1 MKSLTVAIFVFLLIP
16 VALPSLADGRL
27 EGQNDVS
34 VDLASKYG
42 TTPSPEL
49 AAAIQ
54 AKVAAVKA
62 AIESWVE
69 QGRDPSPAVAM
80 MHEVP
85 EAMTAGNIA
94 QAEYLIDHAY
104 ALLMTAP
111 ATSSTNALMTAPATP
126 STNAEFTDYQPVVME
141 GYNGP
146 EQDPTLS
153 PDGAILFFDS
163 HTDDPKIPIN
173 LYWAKKI
180 DYKTFAFQGEI
191 KGVNQQGKQALVATM
206 DRDRNFYFT
215 TTSNAP
221 IPATA
226 QGVFTDGTVTQ
237 VAPSKGFP
245 SPSASPP
252 WSPGQMINF
261 SMVGEITQDGRTM
274 YVSDFQIKAGNDG
287 RPVPR
292 GATII
297 LYTKNSD
304 GTFIKAS
311 NSGSILKNI
320 NALNKILYGA
330 VASQDGLALFFTG
343 SDVPGSGD
351 RIRIYVAKRSATS
364 EPFGVPEEITTPWR
378 AVEAPYPSSDGR
390 YVYFH
395 RIISRS
401 DSKIYVTTPQK

>member
-1 MKSLTVAIFVFLLIP
+1 MKSLTAAIFIFLLLP
-16 VALPSLADGRL
+16 VASPSLADGRL

-34 VDLASKYG
+34 MDLASKYG

-62 AIESWVE
+62 TMESWVE

-80 MHEVP
+80 MHQVP
-85 EAMTAGNIA
+85 EAMTAGDIA
-94 QAEYLIDHAY
+94 RVEYLIDHAY

-111 ATSSTNALMTAPATP
+111 ATSSTNPATS
-126 STNAEFTDYQPVVME
+126 STNTEFTDIQPVVME

-153 PDGAILFFDS
+153 PDGSILFFDS
-163 HTDDPKIPIN
+163 HSDDPKIPVN

-180 DYKTFAFQGEI
+180 DYKTFAFQGEV
-191 KGVNQQGKQALVATM
+191 KGVNHQGKQALVATM

-215 TTSNAP
+215 TTFTAP

-237 VAPSKGFP
+237 VSPSKGLP
-245 SPSASPP
+245 SPSGSPP
-252 WSPGQMINF
+252 WNPGQIVNF
-261 SMVGEITQDGRTM
+261 SMVGEITQDGGTM
-274 YVSDFQIKAGNDG
+274 YVSDFQIKAGSDG
-287 RPVPR
+287 RAVPR
-292 GATII
+292 GSTII

-330 VASQDGLALFFTG
+330 VASQDGLTLFFTG

-351 RIRIYVAKRSATS
+351 HIRIYVAKRSATS

-378 AVEAPYPSSDGR
+378 AVEAPYLSSDGR
-390 YVYFH
+390 YLYFH
-395 RIISRS
+395 RIISGS
-401 DSKIYVTTPQK
+401 DAKIYVMTRRKQ